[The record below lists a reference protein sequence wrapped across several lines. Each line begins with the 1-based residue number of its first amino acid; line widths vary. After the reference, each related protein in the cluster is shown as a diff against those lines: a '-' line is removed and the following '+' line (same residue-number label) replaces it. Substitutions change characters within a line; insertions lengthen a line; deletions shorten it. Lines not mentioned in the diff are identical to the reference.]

1 MNHSNTPLGQI
12 ILHGITTQEL
22 AEALAP
28 LLKIQNSPTPQP
40 DLIGRKEASKILG
53 INLTS
58 LWKYTKSGKLKSY
71 KIGARTLYKRSEIM
85 ESIGA

>member
-1 MNHSNTPLGQI
+1 MKNSNTTLGQI
-12 ILHGITTQEL
+12 ILQGITTQEL

-28 LLKIQNSPTPQP
+28 LLQIQNTPTPPP
-40 DLIGRKEASKILG
+40 DLIGRKDASKLLG

-58 LWKYTKSGKLKSY
+58 LWKFTKSGKLKSY
-71 KIGARTLYKRSEIM
+71 KIGARTLYKRSEIL